1 MYDEEPT
8 RFFRG
13 HEQRIPDV
21 NDVIDPYANFNDLSI
36 PATTGHTRF
45 QPDVQYHEPRPRL
58 LNPTAQEILQA
69 FFNGNPY
76 PETEDKTS
84 LAQLTKIRVS
94 QVENWF
100 RNTRQRQVSHPVSS
114 LLTPPIQEPS
124 CIGQDSA
131 STGQYQVF
139 QQNGRLGDYSGFGFT
154 PIHMEDR
161 GVVASLYGS
170 QGSTGGYDRHR
181 PSLQAYQAVPPR
193 DDVPPVTV
201 SRSVIGFQTTRSL
214 EPTIEDK
221 QRMGRSGGSSTSWAQ
236 VPQEADLRSFDMSR
250 ESIQVSAA
258 SNINS
263 TKPGRQG
270 RRKMD
275 QIKMFPRKRTNGLKI
290 FQCVWCYSA
299 WRTSSEMRRHMET
312 QHAPQ
317 HMYICMPEG
326 LPSLRVLDHSC
337 RQMCILCQ
345 SVEPEDAHFY
355 ASHNAL
361 PCLQKHLDNRS
372 FYRKDH
378 LSRHIEESHGKDQNG
393 VPGLPSVVK
402 EWGTPIYGPN
412 AQCNWYCGFCEGQLD
427 DWHKWINHISK
438 HFADGCDMTSW
449 IDSFLAQP
457 P

>member
-1 MYDEEPT
+1 MSFRENVDDQTDWEPTSSENYFDGSDAYNEQSLAEELRVPVDVVGTARDLERYGINDEEEEEEGDGDEDEERETRATDAMTAYDNLFPLESSLTSGTPNLFSTHNLHCPNYVYDEEPT

-263 TKPGRQG
+263 TKPGRQVCMVLQRLENILRNETAYG
-270 RRKMD
+270 DAARSAAHVHLHARR
-275 QIKMFPRKRTNGLKI
+275 
-290 FQCVWCYSA
+290 
-299 WRTSSEMRRHMET
+299 
-312 QHAPQ
+312 
-317 HMYICMPEG
+317 
-326 LPSLRVLDHSC
+326 
-337 RQMCILCQ
+337 
-345 SVEPEDAHFY
+345 
-355 ASHNAL
+355 
-361 PCLQKHLDNRS
+361 
-372 FYRKDH
+372 
-378 LSRHIEESHGKDQNG
+378 
-393 VPGLPSVVK
+393 
-402 EWGTPIYGPN
+402 TP
-412 AQCNWYCGFCEGQLD
+412 
-427 DWHKWINHISK
+427 
-438 HFADGCDMTSW
+438 
-449 IDSFLAQP
+449 
-457 P
+457 